1 MKKVFLMGLLCL
13 EIIGK
18 SHGQTVVFIDPAEV
32 NVPDIGMQIDLS
44 LKISN
49 GSGIAG
55 YKVTV
60 GFDPTV
66 LHYVEM
72 KSSTSLAADT
82 VIALTEVSAGRITLA
97 GTSAAA
103 AASNGDILAVLT
115 FEVVAAR
122 PTTLRLIEVILS
134 DSAANMRPVRTRD
147 ARVVVGE
154 VSAWDLNGDGHVNG
168 VDLIF
173 AARNFGKTGSSRV
186 DVNGDSTVN
195 ILDLVQVVQHLDETA
210 VTRIR
215 AVPEGM
221 VLIPA
226 GWFQRGSDTGKA
238 DETPVRTLYVNAF
251 YMDAYAVTNAEYKKF
266 IDAVPEWQKGS
277 ISEKYHDGAY
287 LAHWEGNTYRTDQAD
302 HPVSHVS
309 WYAAMAY
316 AKWAGK
322 RLPTEA
328 EWEKA
333 ARGGRIGQKYPWGDD
348 VDVTRATTQFWES
361 PPITTRVGSYPPNAY
376 GLYDMVGNVWEWCLD
391 AYASDFYAK
400 APSRNP
406 LAGAVSKET
415 LISGALEVET
425 PRVLRGG
432 AWTGD
437 PRIPSVAVRD
447 ASQPHR
453 TLSLAGFRCVRN
465 VSP

>member
-1 MKKVFLMGLLCL
+1 MKKVCLTCLLCL
-13 EIIGK
+13 GIIAR
-18 SHGQTVVFIDPAEV
+18 SYGQIVVFIDPAEV
-32 NVPDIGMQIDLS
+32 NVPDSGTQINVS

-49 GSGIAG
+49 GSGVAG

-72 KSSTSLAADT
+72 KNGTSLAADA
-82 VIALTEVSAGRITLA
+82 VIAPTEVSPGRITLIA
-97 GTSAAA
+97 PTVGA
-103 AASNGDILAVLT
+103 AASNSDLLTTLT
-115 FEVVAAR
+115 FKVIAAR

-134 DSAANMRPVRTRD
+134 DSTAKVLPVRTRD

-154 VSAWDLNGDGHVNG
+154 VSAWDLNRDGHVNII
-168 VDLIF
+168 DLIF
-173 AARNFGKTGSSRV
+173 VARNFGKTGSLRAN
-186 DVNGDSTVN
+186 VNGDGTVN
-195 ILDLVQVVQHLDETA
+195 VLDLVRVAQHLDETA

-226 GWFQRGSDTGKA
+226 GWFQRGSDTGAA
-238 DETPVRTLYVNAF
+238 DEKPVRTLYVDAF
-251 YMDAYAVTNAEYKKF
+251 YMDAYAVTNAEYKAF
-266 IDAVPEWQKGS
+266 INAVPEWQKDN

-287 LAHWEGNTYRTDQAD
+287 LAHWDGNTYRTDQAD
-302 HPVSHVS
+302 HPVDHVS

-333 ARGGRIGQKYPWGDD
+333 ARGGLIGRKYPWGDD
-348 VDVTRATTQFWES
+348 EDATRATTQLWES
-361 PPITTRVGSYPPNAY
+361 PPITTPVGSYPPNAY
-376 GLYDMVGNVWEWCLD
+376 GLYDMIGNVWEWCLD

-400 APSRNP
+400 APNRNP
-406 LAGAVSKET
+406 LAGAVSRET

-432 AWTGD
+432 AWIGD

-447 ASQPHR
+447 ASQPRR